1 MEKHGNIVVGANV
14 GIKHIQP
21 QSTNQ
26 NHSPCQQPQVM
37 ALMAAHQRMPQ
48 LCLLLSQLLG
58 FHLIYQ
64 VTLLNQEPMTCPY
77 SIWIFNMAE
86 VVRYAPP

>member
-26 NHSPCQQPQVM
+26 NHSPCQQPQAM
-37 ALMAAHQRMPQ
+37 ALMVAHQRMPQ

-58 FHLIYQ
+58 FHLIHQ
-64 VTLLNQEPMTCPY
+64 VTLLHQEPMTCLY

-86 VVRYAPP
+86 VVRYAAP